1 MATPERAK
9 ERDAEIE
16 AAVLGYIGAHPLAAD
31 TLDGIAQWWLPR
43 QRYITAHARIEAALA
58 RLVDEG
64 ALHLRRLP
72 DGTALYSLGR
82 PLPPSNP

>member
-1 MATPERAK
+1 MTMPERAQ

-31 TLDGIAQWWLPR
+31 TLDGIVRWWLPQ
-43 QRYITAHARIEAALA
+43 QRYVTAHARIEATLE
-58 RLVDEG
+58 RLVDDG
-64 ALHLRRLP
+64 ALRLRRLP

-82 PLPPSNP
+82 APTPFAS